1 MGIQSKLVVF
11 LGLILIPESASAQFD
26 FVAGLFKKF
35 HDFGVYGTAG
45 GFASRPDELTARG
58 ADDPPSRWGLY
69 GVGLEAY
76 FTLAGASEEPADTI
90 PTRLVIDSA
99 GGAEVSR
106 KLTLTVSEPPDPGPP
121 SKVSIELGIGY
132 SEIHGFISA
141 NPDVDIRG
149 AIRELPSVA
158 LYVVYT
164 PEATLVP
171 YLGFR
176 TGLAQLHGFR
186 AYTGETM
193 DTLHTATGSTF
204 QIGAAAGLAV
214 TLGEKT
220 AIYLEPSYTFRKVSG
235 VEWSEVDGR
244 VPDVLPRTLNLSTW
258 MLSLGV
264 QLGLPDQE

>member
-1 MGIQSKLVVF
+1 MRIQSIRF
-11 LGLILIPESASAQFD
+11 LFLALLLIPESASAQFD
-26 FVAGLFKKF
+26 FVAGLFKRF

-58 ADDPPSRWGLY
+58 PDDPPSRWGLY

-76 FTLAGASEEPADTI
+76 FTLAGASEEAGDSI

-99 GGAEVSR
+99 GGREILR
-106 KLTLTVSEPPDPGPP
+106 KLTLTVPEPPDTSPP
-121 SKVSIELGIGY
+121 SKVRIELGIGY
-132 SEIHGFISA
+132 SEIHGFISSR
-141 NPDVDIRG
+141 PDVDIRG

-158 LYVVYT
+158 LYVVYS

-186 AYTGETM
+186 AYAGETT
-193 DTLHTATGSTF
+193 DTLHTATGSAF
-204 QIGAAAGLAV
+204 QIGAAAGLALS
-214 TLGEKT
+214 LGEKT
-220 AIYLEPSYTFRKVSG
+220 AIYLEPSYTFRKVSA

-244 VPDVLPRTLNLSTW
+244 VPEVLPRTLNLSTW
-258 MLSLGV
+258 MLSVGI
-264 QLGLPDQE
+264 QLGLPEQE